1 MTNVLD
7 TGFQATIGKFA
18 LYFAILY
25 IFATI
30 AIGYS
35 MFYTNPAT
43 CPMTSGMSYY
53 SIPIG

>member
-1 MTNVLD
+1 MANVLD
-7 TGFQATIGKFA
+7 TGFQAIIGKIV
-18 LYFAILY
+18 LYFAIFY

-43 CPMTSGMSYY
+43 CPVTSGMTYY